1 MSNRIDYWDYLKGL
15 CVILVLVGHTI
26 IYTVPDSY
34 IDNKIFLFIYS
45 FHMPLFMFISGY
57 FFYFSLSR
65 HLYKDILLKK
75 IKTLLFPIFIFGTI
89 YYFLTI
95 IREGMP
101 DNPLGKY
108 YVTIINTLWFLS
120 ALFVSCLIVLIVE
133 KINKKKLIRKNIFL
147 IYLFI
152 VAILMMLPDTA
163 NSAGFKSTFPAFIF
177 GFYVN
182 KLELFSWYKR
192 HRIPTVAVAL
202 FIFSILFI
210 FFEKNILFYI
220 SGVYLF
226 NGERTVGVQ
235 LYYNVFRIIIGLVG
249 SIAFIAVTEIIFNK
263 LKMLSYLNSFIIK
276 FGRHSKGI
284 YCFQMY
290 LFVLYNKFSS
300 IIYDSLVLR
309 FILTFMIVSMLSYLF
324 SLLSS
329 KVPAL
334 GID

>member
-1 MSNRIDYWDYLKGL
+1 
-15 CVILVLVGHTI
+15 
-26 IYTVPDSY
+26 
-34 IDNKIFLFIYS
+34 
-45 FHMPLFMFISGY
+45 
-57 FFYFSLSR
+57 
-65 HLYKDILLKK
+65 
-75 IKTLLFPIFIFGTI
+75 
-89 YYFLTI
+89 
-95 IREGMP
+95 
-101 DNPLGKY
+101 
-108 YVTIINTLWFLS
+108 
-120 ALFVSCLIVLIVE
+120 
-133 KINKKKLIRKNIFL
+133 
-147 IYLFI
+147 
-152 VAILMMLPDTA
+152 MMLPDTA

-210 FFEKNILFYI
+210 FFGENILFYI

-249 SIAFIAVTEIIFNK
+249 SVAFIAVSEMIFYK
-263 LKMLSYLNSFIIK
+263 LKISHLNSLIIK
-276 FGRHSKGI
+276 FGQHSKGI

-300 IIYDSLVLR
+300 MIYDSLVLR
-309 FILTFMIVSMLSYLF
+309 FILTFMIISTLSYLL